1 MMKVNRQNFLKTSAV
16 LSAAAGFPSIIPASA
31 LGKNGKAS
39 PSNRVTVGAIGCGGR
54 SGACIEYVRYDK
66 SEVIATCDPNTER
79 RVRKAQEWGAKSHYN
94 DFRELIARDDLD
106 AVHVATGDYWH
117 VPISIAAAKA
127 GKDVYCEKPLGLSL
141 EQNLASRQIVDKY
154 HRVFQYGT
162 QQRSQQHLRMG
173 IDLVLNGH
181 IGDVKEVFVWAPQG
195 GSGGS
200 LATEP
205 VPEGFDMNMWLG
217 PAPEAPFSAARCLKG
232 SGVWYN
238 YDYAIGFIAGWGAH
252 PVDQLQWWA
261 DELNLGI
268 PVDYK
273 TTGKIPTPDGLFNA
287 ATHWDMEAV
296 YANGIK
302 LWFTDTH
309 TAMAKKQAP
318 DIEKIGK
325 FGNCTQFVGD
335 KGWIAVSRSGLAC
348 SSEDIRRKAKDPGP
362 RRLAPSTG
370 GHGTDFIN
378 SVLSRKQP
386 VANLES
392 AIKSDTICHLGDIG
406 IRTGEA
412 LKWDAKKETVVG
424 SEAAVK
430 MMHRDMRAPFD
441 KLMI

>member
-1 MMKVNRQNFLKTSAV
+1 MQMKTTRQNFLKTSA
-16 LSAAAGFPSIIPASA
+16 LLGAATGFPSIIPASA

-79 RVRKAQEWGAKSHYN
+79 RVRKAQEWGAKDHYN
-94 DFRELIARDDLD
+94 DFREMIARDDLD

-127 GKDVYCEKPLGLSL
+127 GKDVYCEKPLGLSI
-141 EQNLASRQIVDKY
+141 EQDLATRQIVTKY
-154 HRVFQYGT
+154 NRVFQYGT

-181 IGDVKEVFVWAPQG
+181 IGDVKEVFVWAPG
-195 GSGGS
+195 GQSGGS
-200 LATEP
+200 TETEP

-217 PAPEAPFSAARCLKG
+217 PAPEAPFSTERCLRNQG
-232 SGVWYN
+232 AWFI

-261 DELNLGI
+261 DEINLGI
-268 PVDYK
+268 PVEYK
-273 TTGKIPTPDGLFNA
+273 TTGTIPTKGLYNT
-287 ATHWDMEAV
+287 ATNWDMEAT

-302 LWFTDTH
+302 LWFMDTG
-309 TAMAKKQAP
+309 TAKLKKTAP
-318 DIEKIGK
+318 GMDQLTK
-325 FGNCTQFVGD
+325 FPNCTQFVGER
-335 KGWIAVSRSGLAC
+335 GWVAISRSGLVC
-348 SSEDIRRKAKDPGP
+348 SSEELRRKAKDPGP
-362 RRLAPSTG
+362 IRLKPSTG
-370 GHGTDFIN
+370 GHKIDFVN

-392 AIKSDTICHLGDIG
+392 AIMSDIICHMGDLC
-406 IRTGEA
+406 IRTGET
-412 LKWDAKKETVVG
+412 LKWDPVKETIIG
-424 SEAAVK
+424 SDSAKK
-430 MMHRDMRAPFD
+430 MMHRDMRAPWT
-441 KLMI
+441 L